1 MLRFISL
8 ASGSSGNCYFFTNDK
23 VSFLVDAGVGV
34 RTCDKR
40 LAEHGLSLKQVDFIL
55 VTHDHI
61 DHIKALGVI
70 ASKYSKPVYATS
82 KLLRALLKNACTRNR
97 LNSSLHGIEV
107 GVSATICGVEV
118 SPFAVCHDATQTVG
132 YKLVLSGRTIVILT
146 DCGQITAE
154 VLENVSKADI
164 LLLESNYDSE
174 MLQNG
179 LYPKILQDRISGGN
193 GHLSNNQAAEI
204 LMKTYP
210 NRIGRMK
217 HIYLCH
223 ISANNNTPK
232 LALDS
237 ARGALIACG
246 ANVDNIILTALPRGR
261 ASALYSL

>member
-8 ASGSSGNCYFFTNDK
+8 SSGSSGNCYFFTDDK
-23 VSFLVDAGVGV
+23 VSFLVDAGVGP
-34 RTCDKR
+34 RTCGKK
-40 LAEHGLSLKQVDFIL
+40 LAEYGLSLKQVDFIL

-61 DHIKALGVI
+61 DHIKALGII

-82 KLLRALLKNACTRNR
+82 ELLRALLNNVCTRNR
-97 LNSSLHGIEV
+97 LNSSLHSIEV
-107 GVSATICGVEV
+107 GASATLCGVEV
-118 SPFAVCHDATQTVG
+118 RPFAVCHDATQTVG
-132 YKLVLSGRTIVILT
+132 YKLVLSGQTIVILT

-179 LYPKILQDRISGGN
+179 LYPKILQDRISGGS

-210 NRIGRMK
+210 NRTGQMK

-223 ISANNNTPK
+223 ISANNNTPE

-237 ARGALIACG
+237 ARQALIDCG
-246 ANVDNIILTALPRGR
+246 ANLDNIILTALPRSR
-261 ASALYSL
+261 ASELYSL